1 MIDVAVVGSLH
12 LDIMVAAPRLP
23 ELDETLFGSAWGYK
37 CGGKGGNQAV
47 AAARFGARVA
57 FGGQTGADDFGDRL
71 RRNLADAR
79 VDIACV
85 GVDPAQ
91 GSGMSVAITEQGG
104 EYGAVVVSG
113 ANLTID
119 AGRISNDWSSLW
131 DCKVLLLQN
140 EIAEE
145 VSLAAAREAKRGGAC
160 VVLNAAPARTTS
172 SVLLDL
178 VDVLVVNR
186 VEARMLS
193 GLDDP
198 IAALAALGSPARDV
212 LLTRGGD
219 GLLVRTRDGAV
230 QEIAALPVKLVS
242 SHGAGDCFCGALAA
256 RLAVGDDLVSACRYA
271 RTAAGLFVALPEAER
286 PRLTHDAVVKA
297 SVAG

>member
-1 MIDVAVVGSLH
+1 MGRVIVLGSLNVDLEVH
-12 LDIMVAAPRLP
+12 VPAMPSSGEKVMGDRLMR
-23 ELDETLFGSAWGYK
+23 FA
-37 CGGKGGNQAV
+37 GGKGGNQAV

-71 RRNLADAR
+71 RRNLADAA

-85 GVDPAQ
+85 GTDPST
-91 GSGMSVAITEQGG
+91 GSGMSVAITEQQG

-119 AGRISNDWSSLW
+119 AGRISHDWRALW
-131 DCKVLLLQN
+131 DCKALLLQN
-140 EIAEE
+140 EIAEA
-145 VSLAAAREAKRGGAC
+145 VSLAAAREAKRRGAR

-172 SVLLDL
+172 SALLDL

-198 IAALAALGSPARDV
+198 FAALEALGSETRDV

-219 GLLVRTRDGAV
+219 GLLVRSREGAV

-256 RLAVGDDLVSACRYA
+256 RLAAGDDLISACLYA

-286 PRLTHDAVVKA
+286 SGLTPDAVVRA
-297 SVAG
+297 STTH